1 MYWIYL
7 SYITYYLCFVHVC
20 VEVISVYPSVG
31 CDNQTVPDMLSGN
44 GLRSLH
50 NLAYNPETPG
60 KSNEFITYEINS
72 VFY

>member
-1 MYWIYL
+1 M
-7 SYITYYLCFVHVC
+7 
-20 VEVISVYPSVG
+20 ISVYPSVG